1 MAEGEVAPEVER
13 SLVGLI
19 LNFPLVTMLVALT
32 VLMAIAGITRGI
44 FKVLLRD
51 LAPDNLSLVTG
62 LVVCVVMILTYKLII
77 RRLGEQ
83 PRDDLSGPRAARQ
96 LVGGF
101 GIGLALFS
109 VIVAVAAALKVYR
122 IVGIGDADF
131 LLIAVITNG
140 LFPAV
145 SEELLYRGIIFRW
158 FEEFAGTWAALLI
171 SSVLFGAA
179 HFQNPNASVLA
190 AVGVALEGGLLLGGA
205 YMLTRR
211 LWLPMGIHASW
222 NLTQGGVFDIP
233 ISGNDAHGLVEAQ
246 LQGPAVLSGGGFGLE
261 ASLIAIVI
269 STLFALHLI
278 RRAVRAGQ
286 VVQPWWVRGGY
297 RKL

>member
-1 MAEGEVAPEVER
+1 MAEREVAPEVER
-13 SLVGLI
+13 SLVERI

-32 VLMAIAGITRGI
+32 VLMGIAGITRGI
-44 FKVLLRD
+44 LKVLLRD

-233 ISGNDAHGLVEAQ
+233 ISGNDAHGLVEAE

-286 VVQPWWVRGGY
+286 VVQPWWVRSGY

>member
-1 MAEGEVAPEVER
+1 MG
-13 SLVGLI
+13 
-19 LNFPLVTMLVALT
+19 
-32 VLMAIAGITRGI
+32 IAGITRGI
-44 FKVLLRD
+44 LKVLLRD

-83 PRDDLSGPRAARQ
+83 PRDDLSGPRTARQ

-233 ISGNDAHGLVEAQ
+233 ISGNDAHGLVEAE

-286 VVQPWWVRGGY
+286 VVQPWWVRSGY

>member
-13 SLVGLI
+13 SLVGRI

-32 VLMAIAGITRGI
+32 VLMGIAGITRGI
-44 FKVLLRD
+44 LKVLLRD

-233 ISGNDAHGLVEAQ
+233 ISGNDAHGLVEAE

>member
-13 SLVGLI
+13 SLVERI

-32 VLMAIAGITRGI
+32 VLMGIAGITRGI
-44 FKVLLRD
+44 LKVLLRD

-233 ISGNDAHGLVEAQ
+233 ISGNDAHGLVEAE

-286 VVQPWWVRGGY
+286 VVQPWWVRSGY